1 MHILDSRA
9 VSRKEVIKWWRW
21 RSDCDSRSTPR
32 SSSVMLVLFIH
43 RLFSSLYLF
52 STCNLS
58 AFPYHRN
65 DHPRSMDNKQS
76 RRSRLFPFLQ
86 WYVSYCS
93 LIQVLTP
100 SLFPTLISY
109 HISNPTLSHPKKKNT
124 NKQTDALP
132 QLPVNTILTL
142 AGILHG
148 IHAITARL
156 TPSPAASSQNQSQG
170 PGSTGGLESF
180 EAEGWGGK
188 VFLTPT
194 GESGLGFLFC
204 HERGGGGE
212 GWE

>member
-109 HISNPTLSHPKKKNT
+109 HISNPTLSHPKKKH
-124 NKQTDALP
+124 KQTNRRSSSITSQHHPHARRY
-132 QLPVNTILTL
+132 L
-142 AGILHG
+142 ARYSRYHRTSYPFTRCFQPKPEPRPRIYRG
-148 IHAITARL
+148 AR
-156 TPSPAASSQNQSQG
+156 
-170 PGSTGGLESF
+170 EF
-180 EAEGWGGK
+180 
-188 VFLTPT
+188 
-194 GESGLGFLFC
+194 
-204 HERGGGGE
+204 RGGGMGWKGVFDSYWWVWSWVFVLSWE
-212 GWE
+212 GGGVRRMMQ